1 MDAMA
6 VSVSR
11 SGNYRLGSASGQV
24 LFPDREISFC
34 GEIGLAVRSHIL
46 ALWRDYG
53 AVRKKLRHNRATRLP
68 NRANTAM
75 SSVTDLLNTIRASGN
90 GVSLAELLT
99 RYPGIPRRTAQR
111 QIAALIDSGHVVA
124 LGEGRARRYFAAG
137 AESGPAPRLA
147 SVDSFPPFIPLSA
160 DSQDILA
167 YIDQPPEAR
176 KPVGYQRDFLD
187 AYRPNE
193 TWYLS
198 ESLRRQL
205 YRMGKTT
212 DVEAPA
218 GTYSRAIL
226 NRLLIDLSWASSH
239 LEGNTYSRL
248 DTRELI
254 EHGKAAR
261 GKAAIETQMILNHKT
276 AIEMLV
282 ENIDSAEF
290 NRYTLMNLHSA
301 LAENLLPNP
310 ADEGRI
316 RQHAV
321 DIGKSVY
328 RPLSTPQ
335 QIEEALDALLLKA
348 SLIRDPFEQ
357 SFFMMV
363 HLPYLQPF
371 ADINKRSSRLA
382 ANLPLFR
389 ANLCPLTFLDV
400 PEQAYS
406 RATLGVYEMTRVELL
421 RDLYVWA
428 YERSTQEYLA
438 IKQDLAE
445 PDPLR
450 LAWRDFIKQTLREV
464 VTHPE
469 LDPLSCIQRAVAERV
484 PAEARPDVQALI
496 VEELRRLHEGVLAR
510 YGLRLSEYAAWKAR
524 QGRAAPSSSMG
535 HGIH

>member
-1 MDAMA
+1 
-6 VSVSR
+6 
-11 SGNYRLGSASGQV
+11 
-24 LFPDREISFC
+24 
-34 GEIGLAVRSHIL
+34 
-46 ALWRDYG
+46 
-53 AVRKKLRHNRATRLP
+53 
-68 NRANTAM
+68 M
-75 SSVTDLLNTIRASGN
+75 SSTHDLLNSIRASGS
-90 GVSLAELLT
+90 GLTLAELLT
-99 RYPGIPRRTAQR
+99 RHPEIARRTAQR
-111 QIAALIDSGHVVA
+111 LIAKLIESGKLTA
-124 LGEGRARRYFAAG
+124 QGEGRARRYFAAD
-137 AESGPAPRLA
+137 APIGTDTL
-147 SVDSFPPFIPLSA
+147 DGFPPFIPVSA
-160 DSQDILA
+160 DSHDILA
-167 YIDQPPEAR
+167 YVDQPVSAR

-187 AYRPNE
+187 TYRPNK

-198 ESLRRQL
+198 EPLRRQL
-205 YRMGKTT
+205 HKMGRTA
-212 DVEAPA
+212 DVGAAA

-226 NRLLIDLSWASSH
+226 DRLLIDLSWASSH

-261 GKAAIETQMILNHKT
+261 GKGAIETQMILNHKT
-276 AIEMLV
+276 AIELLV
-282 ENIDSAEF
+282 ENVESAEF

-321 DIGKSVY
+321 DIGQSVY

-335 QIEEALDALLLKA
+335 QIEGVLDALLDKA
-348 SLIRDPFEQ
+348 NRIRDPFEQ

-371 ADINKRSSRLA
+371 ADINKRTSRLA

-406 RATLGVYEMTRVELL
+406 RATLGVYEMARVELL

-450 LAWRDFIKQTLREV
+450 LAWRDFIKQTLQKV
-464 VTHPE
+464 VTQPQ
-469 LDPLSCIQRAVAERV
+469 LDPLSSIERCVTEHVPEEERA
-484 PAEARPDVQALI
+484 DVQALVI
-496 VEELRRLHEGVLAR
+496 AELKRLHEGVLGR
-510 YGLRLSEYAAWKAR
+510 YGLRPSEYAAWIALH
-524 QGRAAPSSSMG
+524 GR
-535 HGIH
+535 

>member
-1 MDAMA
+1 MYFE
-6 VSVSR
+6 R
-11 SGNYRLGSASGQV
+11 
-24 LFPDREISFC
+24 
-34 GEIGLAVRSHIL
+34 
-46 ALWRDYG
+46 
-53 AVRKKLRHNRATRLP
+53 RHNT
-68 NRANTAM
+68 M
-75 SSVTDLLNTIRASGN
+75 SSTTDLLNSILASESGLT
-90 GVSLAELLT
+90 LAELLT
-99 RYPGIPRRTAQR
+99 AHPSIARRTAQR
-111 QIAALIDSGHVVA
+111 LIAKLVASGHVAAV
-124 LGEGRARRYFAAG
+124 GEGRARRYLGVDAQVDISSLAA
-137 AESGPAPRLA
+137 R
-147 SVDSFPPFIPLSA
+147 VDSFPPFIPLSA

-187 AYRPNE
+187 SYQPNK

-198 ESLRRQL
+198 ASLRRQL
-205 YRMGKTT
+205 HKMGRTT
-212 DVEAPA
+212 DADQPA

-261 GKAAIETQMILNHKT
+261 GKATLETQMILNHKT
-276 AIEMLV
+276 AIELMV
-282 ENIDSAEF
+282 ENISDAQF

-335 QIEEALDALLLKA
+335 QIEDTLQVFLDKA
-348 SLIRDPFEQ
+348 SQIADPFEQ

-371 ADINKRSSRLA
+371 ADINKRTSRLA
-382 ANLPLFR
+382 ANLPLFH

-400 PEQAYS
+400 PEQTYS

-421 RDLYVWA
+421 RDIYVWA

-438 IKQDLAE
+438 IKQNLAE

-450 LAWRDFIKQTLREV
+450 LVWRDLIKQTIREV
-464 VTHPE
+464 ITQPK
-469 LDPLSCIQRAVAERV
+469 LDPLSCIQQAVAERV
-484 PAEARPDVQALI
+484 PEGEQASVQALI
-496 VEELRRLHEGVLAR
+496 IEELRRLHEGVLAR
-510 YGLRLSEYAAWKAR
+510 YGLRPSEYIAWK
-524 QGRAAPSSSMG
+524 MVHG
-535 HGIH
+535 H

>member
-1 MDAMA
+1 M
-6 VSVSR
+6 S
-11 SGNYRLGSASGQV
+11 
-24 LFPDREISFC
+24 
-34 GEIGLAVRSHIL
+34 
-46 ALWRDYG
+46 
-53 AVRKKLRHNRATRLP
+53 
-68 NRANTAM
+68 TAA
-75 SSVTDLLNTIRASGN
+75 DLLNSIQ
-90 GVSLAELLT
+90 VSDTGLTLAELLAEH
-99 RYPGIPRRTAQR
+99 PDVARRTAQR
-111 QIAALIDSGHVVA
+111 LIAHLIAQGQVTGV
-124 LGEGRARRYFAAG
+124 GEGRARRYFGNDTLADTSVKHAG
-137 AESGPAPRLA
+137 T
-147 SVDSFPPFIPLSA
+147 DTFPSFIPLSA

-167 YIDQPPEAR
+167 YVDRPVEAR
-176 KPVGYQRDFLD
+176 KPVGYQHDFLD

-205 YRMGKTT
+205 HKMGRTAN
-212 DVEAPA
+212 VGEPA

-254 EHGKAAR
+254 EHGTAAR

-276 AIEMLV
+276 AIELLV
-282 ENIDSAEF
+282 ENIDDAEF
-290 NRYTLMNLHSA
+290 NRYMLMNLHSA

-335 QIEEALDALLLKA
+335 QIEEALGTLLNKA
-348 SLIRDPFEQ
+348 NQIGDPFEQ
-357 SFFMMV
+357 SFFMMM

-371 ADINKRSSRLA
+371 ADINKRTSRLA

-389 ANLCPLTFLDV
+389 ANLCPLTFLGV

-406 RATLGVYEMTRVELL
+406 RATLGVYELTRAELL

-438 IKQDLAE
+438 LKQNLAE

-450 LAWRDFIKQTLREV
+450 LAWRDLIKQTIREIV
-464 VTHPE
+464 IHPGDE
-469 LDPLSCIQRAVAERV
+469 PLATIQRSVARNV
-484 PAEARPDVQALI
+484 PAHEQPSVQALI
-496 VEELRRLHEGVLAR
+496 VEELKRLHEGVLAR
-510 YGLRLSEYAAWKAR
+510 YGLRPSEYAAWKAVHR
-524 QGRAAPSSSMG
+524 
-535 HGIH
+535 H

>member
-1 MDAMA
+1 MQ
-6 VSVSR
+6 R
-11 SGNYRLGSASGQV
+11 SIA
-24 LFPDREISFC
+24 
-34 GEIGLAVRSHIL
+34 
-46 ALWRDYG
+46 
-53 AVRKKLRHNRATRLP
+53 KLIERH
-68 NRANTAM
+68 
-75 SSVTDLLNTIRASGN
+75 
-90 GVSLAELLT
+90 
-99 RYPGIPRRTAQR
+99 
-111 QIAALIDSGHVVA
+111 QIVA
-124 LGEGRARRYFAAG
+124 RGEGRARRYFAPETNAGIEVRLTG
-137 AESGPAPRLA
+137 AEH
-147 SVDSFPPFIPLSA
+147 FPSFIPLSV

-167 YIDQPPEAR
+167 YIDQPLEAR
-176 KPVGYQRDFLD
+176 KPIGYQRGFLD
-187 AYRPNE
+187 SYHPNK

-198 ESLRRQL
+198 ESLRLQL
-205 YRMGKTT
+205 RKMGKTA
-212 DVEAPA
+212 DLDEPA

-254 EHGKAAR
+254 DYGRAAS

-276 AIEMLV
+276 AIELLV

-310 ADEGRI
+310 ADEGRV

-328 RPLSTPQ
+328 RPLSTQQ
-335 QIEEALDALLLKA
+335 QIEAALDELLTKA
-348 SLIRDPFEQ
+348 NLIRDPFEQ

-371 ADINKRSSRLA
+371 ADINKRTSRLA

-445 PDPLR
+445 PDPIR
-450 LAWRDFIKQTLREV
+450 LAWRDFIKLTLREV

-469 LDPLSCIQRAVAERV
+469 RDPLGYIQQSVFDGV
-484 PAEARPDVQALI
+484 PMSEQQDVQAVI

-510 YGLRLSEYAAWKAR
+510 YGLRPSEYMAWKAIHGR
-524 QGRAAPSSSMG
+524 Q
-535 HGIH
+535 

>member
-1 MDAMA
+1 MT
-6 VSVSR
+6 STT
-11 SGNYRLGSASGQV
+11 
-24 LFPDREISFC
+24 
-34 GEIGLAVRSHIL
+34 H
-46 ALWRDYG
+46 
-53 AVRKKLRHNRATRLP
+53 
-68 NRANTAM
+68 
-75 SSVTDLLNTIRASGN
+75 LLNSIGATELGLT
-90 GVSLAELLT
+90 LAELLAKH
-99 RYPGIPRRTAQR
+99 PALARRTAQR
-111 QIAALIDSGHVVA
+111 MVAQLIESGQVAARGA
-124 LGEGRARRYFAAG
+124 GRARRYVR
-137 AESGPAPRLA
+137 SVAPLGTGERA
-147 SVDSFPPFIPLSA
+147 TQGGGFPRFIPLSA

-167 YIDQPPEAR
+167 YIDQPASAR

-187 AYRPNE
+187 AYRPGE

-198 ESLRRQL
+198 ASLRRQL
-205 YRMGKTT
+205 HQMGRTA
-212 DVEAPA
+212 DVDAPA

-248 DTRELI
+248 DTRALF
-254 EHGKAAR
+254 EHGRAAQGKAAL
-261 GKAAIETQMILNHKT
+261 ETQMILNHKS
-276 AIEMLV
+276 AIELLV
-282 ENIDSAEF
+282 ENIDSAEL

-321 DIGKSVY
+321 DIGQSVY

-335 QIEEALDALLLKA
+335 QIDDALNVLLSKA
-348 SLIRDPFEQ
+348 HRIRDPFEQ

-363 HLPYLQPF
+363 HLPYLQAF
-371 ADINKRSSRLA
+371 ADINKRTSRLA

-400 PEQAYS
+400 PPEAYS
-406 RATLGVYEMTRVELL
+406 RAILGVYEMTRVELL

-450 LAWRDFIKQTLREV
+450 LAWRELIKQTLREL
-464 VTHPE
+464 VTQPE
-469 LDPLSCIQRAVAERV
+469 RDPLRHIQQSVAVHV
-484 PAEARPDVQALI
+484 PAPAQADVEALMVQ
-496 VEELRRLHEGVLAR
+496 ELRRLHEGVLAR
-510 YGLRLSEYAAWKAR
+510 YGLRPSEYAAWKAV
-524 QGRAAPSSSMG
+524 
-535 HGIH
+535 HGS